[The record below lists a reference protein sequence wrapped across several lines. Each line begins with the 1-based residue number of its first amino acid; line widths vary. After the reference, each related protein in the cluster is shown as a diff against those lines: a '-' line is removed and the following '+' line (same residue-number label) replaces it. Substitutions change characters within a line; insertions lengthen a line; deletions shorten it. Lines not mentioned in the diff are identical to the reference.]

1 MNWVEYCNGS
11 GGTYYADLR
20 KSHGYEEPFHVK
32 YWCLGNEMY
41 AQWQFGALNA
51 DDYAKEAVHFAYA
64 MKRVDPSIKLTA
76 VGLETDPVWNYKT
89 VEKLNVR
96 QAPYAPEAGEY
107 IDYISAHYYPIGNDS
122 AYANSDYRTRM
133 TMGEFFHERTIL
145 MRHAI
150 ENAADDSEC
159 PIKVVWDEWNPMGEK
174 ETEANSLWKWL
185 FGHPPS

>member
-1 MNWVEYCNGS
+1 MCIRDSVHIESIPERKTSVLSVQIPCNPGFIPHTQPAAVTQMIHGKRQPAEYGICTDVYKRQGS

-96 QAPYAPEAGEY
+96 QAPYAPEAG
-107 IDYISAHYYPIGNDS
+107 
-122 AYANSDYRTRM
+122 R
-133 TMGEFFHERTIL
+133 
-145 MRHAI
+145 
-150 ENAADDSEC
+150 C
-159 PIKVVWDEWNPMGEK
+159 V
-174 ETEANSLWKWL
+174 
-185 FGHPPS
+185 